1 MGIIIIPKMKFNTI
15 VLLIATAS
23 ALRINVNDDGAAK
36 APPAEGENAKEAK
49 DADWQNPYGH
59 EKGMGEFEGKL
70 SAKIT
75 SRTTT
80 LKERNAEEAKKMAPE
95 PEVPEGA
102 DITSEA
108 KKE

>member
-1 MGIIIIPKMKFNTI
+1 MKFNLI
-15 VLLIATAS
+15 VLLIATAA
-23 ALRINVNDDGAAK
+23 ALKIRDDGGEGAAK

-75 SRTTT
+75 SKTTT

-102 DITSEA
+102 DIASEA

>member
-1 MGIIIIPKMKFNTI
+1 MKFNLI
-15 VLLIATAS
+15 VLLIASAS

-36 APPAEGENAKEAK
+36 APPAEGEGAKEAK

-75 SRTTT
+75 SKTTT
-80 LKERNAEEAKKMAPE
+80 LKERNAEEAKKNAPE
-95 PEVPEGA
+95 PEAKLGEELV
-102 DITSEA
+102 SEA